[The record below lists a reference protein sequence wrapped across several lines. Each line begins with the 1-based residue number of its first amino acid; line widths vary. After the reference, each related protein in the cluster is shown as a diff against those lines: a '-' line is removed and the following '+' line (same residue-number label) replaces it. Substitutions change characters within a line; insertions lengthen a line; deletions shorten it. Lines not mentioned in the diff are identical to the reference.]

1 MRNQTFHVLDHDLEP
16 RPVGVPGYLYIGGI
30 GLAQGYWRD
39 EEKTRASFLTHPR
52 TGERL
57 YRTGDLGRMLP
68 DGNIEFLGR
77 DDFQVKIQGHRIEL
91 GEIESALAQHPA
103 VAAAVVTAWGDPRG
117 AKQLAGYVVLEKPG
131 EGVEEALRREG
142 ESAWADLPGERS
154 APSLLER
161 RRFHRLPVPLET
173 LGAMLAALL
182 RVDIEGSPF
191 PKLRYGSAGNLYPV
205 QAYVHAAP
213 GRVEGLPAGAYY
225 YDPSGH
231 GLVLVAEG
239 ERIGAS
245 LLAAADRP
253 AFEEAGFAL
262 FLVARMAAITPLYGA
277 VSRRFAA
284 LEAGLMAELLA
295 GVAAEH
301 GLALSPAAGRLGEL
315 REVLDLEESHE
326 PLQILLG
333 GFADPDR
340 EVPPAEPLAAGAAAA
355 PAASGPTISDP
366 IERLRFKTAH
376 HGLRP
381 DQGRPRIELA
391 RPPLSL
397 ERIEALYVARR
408 SYRRFPGWEAVP
420 LAGLGALLAALPR
433 QEGPALDLLLY
444 VKPGR
449 IEGIPGGTY
458 AWEPAAHRLALLA
471 QGATLTSSLY
481 DPVNREVFEQ
491 AGFALLLV
499 ARAAAGLDPRGAAL
513 AAGRWA
519 QILETAAPALGVG
532 LAQMGGLRLDPVRDL
547 FHLEPGDELVHTL
560 LGGRIAAGQARMP
573 AYLAEAAEYHA
584 LENGTGV
591 APRAA
596 APAVDVL
603 AGIREFLRGKLPEYM
618 VPTHFSRLDA
628 LPLSSNGKVD
638 RKALPEPETLRA
650 AEAPAGDAYVAPES
664 DLERVIAGEVARV
677 LGLPRVGAHDNFF
690 DLGANSIHVV
700 RVHNALHA
708 TLGREISL
716 IDMFNHPSVH
726 RLARH
731 LERERRRR
739 RPARAV
745 GGRGEVRAAPR
756 GQGLAQTAAA
766 EAEKREGIDQR

>member
-1 MRNQTFHVLDHDLEP
+1 
-16 RPVGVPGYLYIGGI
+16 
-30 GLAQGYWRD
+30 
-39 EEKTRASFLTHPR
+39 
-52 TGERL
+52 
-57 YRTGDLGRMLP
+57 MLP

-117 AKQLAGYVVLEKPG
+117 AKQLAGYVVLKKPG

-173 LGAMLAALL
+173 LGAVLAALL

-205 QAYVHAAP
+205 QAYVHAAS
-213 GRVEGLPAGAYY
+213 GRVDGLPAGAYY

-231 GLVLVAEG
+231 GLVLLAEG
-239 ERIGAS
+239 ERLGAS

-315 REVLDLEESHE
+315 REALDLEESHE

-340 EVPPAEPLAAGAAAA
+340 EVPPAEPLAAEAAAA
-355 PAASGPTISDP
+355 PPASGPTISDP

-381 DQGRPRIELA
+381 DQGRPRIELP

-397 ERIEALYVARR
+397 GRIEALYVTRR
-408 SYRRFPGWEAVP
+408 SYRRFPGWEAAP

-433 QEGPALDLLLY
+433 QARPEPPALDLLLY
-444 VKPGR
+444 AKPGR
-449 IEGIPGGTY
+449 IEGLPGGTY
-458 AWEPAAHRLALLA
+458 AYEPAAHRLALLA
-471 QGATLTSSLY
+471 EGATLTSSLY

-499 ARAAAGLDPRGAAL
+499 ARAADRARPARSGAGGRPVGA
-513 AAGRWA
+513 
-519 QILETAAPALGVG
+519 
-532 LAQMGGLRLDPVRDL
+532 D
-547 FHLEPGDELVHTL
+547 PGD
-560 LGGRIAAGQARMP
+560 RRAGP
-573 AYLAEAAEYHA
+573 
-584 LENGTGV
+584 
-591 APRAA
+591 
-596 APAVDVL
+596 
-603 AGIREFLRGKLPEYM
+603 
-618 VPTHFSRLDA
+618 
-628 LPLSSNGKVD
+628 
-638 RKALPEPETLRA
+638 
-650 AEAPAGDAYVAPES
+650 
-664 DLERVIAGEVARV
+664 
-677 LGLPRVGAHDNFF
+677 
-690 DLGANSIHVV
+690 
-700 RVHNALHA
+700 
-708 TLGREISL
+708 
-716 IDMFNHPSVH
+716 
-726 RLARH
+726 
-731 LERERRRR
+731 RR
-739 RPARAV
+739 RPRPDGWPTARPGARPLPSGAGRRAGPHPPRRAHRRGPGPHARLPCR
-745 GGRGEVRAAPR
+745 GGGVPRPGERHRQGSAGRRAGDGRPQRHPRASSAASCRSTWCPPTCCGSTRCRCRPTARWTARRCPSPRPCARPRRPPAATTWRRRGTSS
-756 GQGLAQTAAA
+756 G
-766 EAEKREGIDQR
+766 